1 MKSTYQ
7 SVAAKGPVNLT
18 KHGMASELKASQKQM
33 TWNFRKSQKLNF
45 INQFIIGEM
54 DKKKEA
60 LHIIDNIHWAK
71 DLWFSP

>member
-33 TWNFRKSQKLNF
+33 TWNFRNLHF
-45 INQFIIGEM
+45 TIQFIIGEM